1 MSFGEDRIKQF
12 NIQQGEDLTVQFDID
27 AHEFNGRWFNDI
39 RAYNVIR
46 GQQPVAGQ
54 PMPGASMAAPGMPQ
68 ATPFPPADGATA
80 PFPPAQETICL
91 SKKVPVGWPNKH
103 NKSNKSLC
111 GVRIPRRFSF
121 LCPLIVAGLFHL
133 IHQFLALAE
142 VKDVL
147 EGGEGDVVYG
157 LTGEECL
164 VGGHDD
170 VGHHQQQGQLVVVN
184 HLV

>member
-1 MSFGEDRIKQF
+1 MAVGLMTSALTMSSVVSSPSPELRCQVLQWQLQACLRLRRSPRQMEPQRRSRQLRSPRLKD
-12 NIQQGEDLTVQFDID
+12 QQ
-27 AHEFNGRWFNDI
+27 
-39 RAYNVIR
+39 
-46 GQQPVAGQ
+46 
-54 PMPGASMAAPGMPQ
+54 
-68 ATPFPPADGATA
+68 
-80 PFPPAQETICL
+80 TICL
-91 SKKVPVGWPNKH
+91 SKRCPLGGPTNKQI
-103 NKSNKSLC
+103 KQKASVESQ
-111 GVRIPRRFSF
+111 IPRRFSF

>member
-1 MSFGEDRIKQF
+1 MSTTAVGSTRFVLTMSSVVRCPSPVSRCQALQWQLPVCLRPRRSHRLMVLQRHSRQLRNPQLKD
-12 NIQQGEDLTVQFDID
+12 QQ
-27 AHEFNGRWFNDI
+27 
-39 RAYNVIR
+39 
-46 GQQPVAGQ
+46 
-54 PMPGASMAAPGMPQ
+54 
-68 ATPFPPADGATA
+68 
-80 PFPPAQETICL
+80 TICL

>member
-1 MSFGEDRIKQF
+1 MDVGSTTSALIMSFVVSSPSPEHRWLVLQWQLQACLRPRRSRRQVVPQLRSRQLRSPRLKD
-12 NIQQGEDLTVQFDID
+12 QQ
-27 AHEFNGRWFNDI
+27 
-39 RAYNVIR
+39 
-46 GQQPVAGQ
+46 
-54 PMPGASMAAPGMPQ
+54 
-68 ATPFPPADGATA
+68 
-80 PFPPAQETICL
+80 TICL
-91 SKKVPVGWPNKH
+91 SKRCPLGDPTNTT
-103 NKSNKSLC
+103 NQTKSLC

>member
-1 MSFGEDRIKQF
+1 MLMAEDRQHK
-12 NIQQGEDLTVQFDID
+12 N
-27 AHEFNGRWFNDI
+27 
-39 RAYNVIR
+39 
-46 GQQPVAGQ
+46 
-54 PMPGASMAAPGMPQ
+54 PQ
-68 ATPFPPADGATA
+68 VKALPTF
-80 PFPPAQETICL
+80 CL
-91 SKKVPVGWPNKH
+91 SIRCPLGDPTNTT
-103 NKSNKSLC
+103 NQTKSLC